1 VVLLKPKDEIIVRGL
16 LLSERPI
23 MKSEKKCPHCGSWTT
38 WEKQPTDRC
47 THCNELL
54 DAVSL
59 IEKETREEKDRVFK
73 ENDFFRVRED
83 DNFLMVAV
91 RKTGW
96 VLHAIFAAIAWG
108 VLWFVT
114 TFAG

>member
-1 VVLLKPKDEIIVRGL
+1 
-16 LLSERPI
+16 
-23 MKSEKKCPHCGSWTT
+23 MKTEKKCPHCGEWTV
-38 WEKQPTDRC
+38 WEKLPTDRC

-54 DAVSL
+54 DAAAL
-59 IEKETREEKDRVFK
+59 KEKEAREEKERIFK

-83 DNFLMVAV
+83 DGFLMIAV

-96 VLHAIFAAIAWG
+96 VLHAIFAAITWAF
-108 VLWFVT
+108 LWFVT